1 MPKQE
6 IDGSELFDISLS
18 IVGVILN
25 EGDQTLKELA
35 DRFDVSEKV
44 IKKAVHAITDSE
56 DLKEC
61 SLSDGPDGI
70 HAFRLIKAEPS
81 SLATGD
87 GHDGDLSGLQEH
99 FSGASCSLPLVQIRR
114 RLWLAD
120 DLRGRSGEVHA
131 VSGGGVGQGLLRARH
146 FAEQ

>member
-35 DRFDVSEKV
+35 ERFDVSEKV

-61 SLSDGPDGI
+61 ATHFHIITDDEDEGWISFRRENTNLQGPPRLSKRQLTSI
-70 HAFRLIKAEPS
+70 A
-81 SLATGD
+81 
-87 GHDGDLSGLQEH
+87 SGLTT
-99 FSGASCSLPLVQIRR
+99 LP
-114 RLWLAD
+114 
-120 DLRGRSGEVHA
+120 H
-131 VSGGGVGQGLLRARH
+131 
-146 FAEQ
+146 